1 MQNIPHNKEVKE
13 VRDVSPYFM
22 NTLDTEADL
31 EMFQFMQ
38 KTYKWTFEDFTKV
51 IFESTRF
58 FHDDEPRMPKFER
71 FLSALISIYISD
83 RVSCKLPIG
92 IYECILNAP

>member
-13 VRDVSPYFM
+13 VRDASPYFM

-31 EMFQFMQ
+31 EMFYFMQ
-38 KTYKWTFEDFTKV
+38 QQYNWKFRDFTKATYD
-51 IFESTRF
+51 STRF

-71 FLSALISIYISD
+71 YISSLISIYVGSD
-83 RVSCKLPIG
+83 QKINLPK
-92 IYECILNAP
+92 